1 MNRWLSLVLNLA
13 PLVLMG
19 IPGMPVVLI
28 PTIVHAIQ
36 EAQQIKGASGA
47 DKKAH
52 VLTVATDAVT
62 AVNGAKGQV
71 VVDPAVVTAVV
82 APAIDTTIG
91 VINLVQQA
99 HATPVTPKPP
109 TI

>member
-1 MNRWLSLVLNLA
+1 MTQWLSLVLNLA
-13 PLVLMG
+13 PLVLMAV
-19 IPGMPVVLI
+19 PGMPVVLI

-52 VLTVATDAVT
+52 VIAVVGDGIA
-62 AVNGAKGQV
+62 AVNGAKGTEV
-71 VVDPAVVTAVV
+71 ISPAVVTAVV

-99 HATPVTPKPP
+99 HATPPP
-109 TI
+109 R